1 MVSGGWPVRAGS
13 TPRNKPPVAALPAR
27 DGVGASCVSLPAGPW
42 PRMLDF
48 LVERLQAVTS
58 EEWAARMARGDVFDA
73 LGQPVPPDQA
83 YQPYGKLYYYRSLPA
98 EAPNPAQAQV
108 LYEDELLLVADKP
121 HFLPVTPTGKY
132 LQETL
137 LIRLRRQTGVD
148 TLTAV
153 HRLDRETAG
162 VVLLVKQPQFRGHY
176 TQLFAERAVHKTY
189 QAIAPWRPDLPL
201 PATRESTLVDAGHF
215 MQMQELPPDHP
226 QSARPNA
233 VTAIDLLETQAPYA
247 RYRLQPLTGKR
258 HQLRVHM
265 AALGRPICGDRI
277 YPELLPE
284 NTDDRGNPL
293 RLLAESIAF
302 DDPVTG
308 EARRFESRQALVFP
322 APSTA

>member
-13 TPRNKPPVAALPAR
+13 TPRNRPPPPALPAR
-27 DGVGASCVSLPAGPW
+27 DGVGASFVVLPAGPW

-48 LVERLQAVTS
+48 LVERLPAVS
-58 EEWAARMARGDVFDA
+58 AQEWADRMARGDVFDA
-73 LGQPVPPDQA
+73 RGQPVAPH
-83 YQPYGKLYYYRSLPA
+83 QPYAPHGKLYYYRSLPA
-98 EAPNPAQAQV
+98 EAPNPAQARV
-108 LYEDELLLVADKP
+108 LFEDELLVVADKP
-121 HFLPVTPTGKY
+121 HFLPVIPTGKY

-162 VVLLVKQPQFRGHY
+162 LVLLVKQPQHRRHY
-176 TQLFAERAVHKTY
+176 TALFAERAVHKTY
-189 QAIAPWRPDLPL
+189 QAIALWRPELPL
-201 PATRESTLVDAGHF
+201 PATRESTLVDAEHF
-215 MQMQELPPDHP
+215 MRMQELPADHP
-226 QSARPNA
+226 QGATPNA
-233 VTAIDLLETQAPYA
+233 LTHITLLETQGPYA

-284 NTDDRGNPL
+284 NTDDRDNPL
-293 RLLAESIAF
+293 RLLAEAIAF

-308 EARRFESRQALVFP
+308 QARRFESRQVLVFP
-322 APSTA
+322 ENVSR